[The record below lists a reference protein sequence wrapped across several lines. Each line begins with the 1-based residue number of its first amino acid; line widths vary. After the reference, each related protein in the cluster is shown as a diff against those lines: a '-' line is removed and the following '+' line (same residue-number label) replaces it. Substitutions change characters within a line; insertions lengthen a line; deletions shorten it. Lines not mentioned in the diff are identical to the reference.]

1 MQVIVVNNIKSTI
14 PRTESAEEYRKFVE
28 EHSQFGAASKSLTRT
43 LMSTLTIIK
52 FDGSCTMLRHI
63 IEMININK
71 ITKVH
76 VIGSRNFVVQFFIN
90 SLPVEYGPFQIIT
103 TLLGISEMRMSC
115 KVCLFRRNQ
124 YLRSKKFTQLVS
136 WVSKELKINL
146 KRRMERAK
154 KERQR

>member
-14 PRTESAEEYRKFVE
+14 PRTESGKEYMKFVE
-28 EHSQFGAASKSLTRT
+28 EHYQFDVASKSLTRT

-52 FDGSCTMLRHI
+52 FDGSCTMLQHI

-90 SLPVEYGPFQIIT
+90 SLPIEYGPFQIIT
-103 TLLGISEMRMSC
+103 TLL
-115 KVCLFRRNQ
+115 
-124 YLRSKKFTQLVS
+124 
-136 WVSKELKINL
+136 
-146 KRRMERAK
+146 
-154 KERQR
+154 